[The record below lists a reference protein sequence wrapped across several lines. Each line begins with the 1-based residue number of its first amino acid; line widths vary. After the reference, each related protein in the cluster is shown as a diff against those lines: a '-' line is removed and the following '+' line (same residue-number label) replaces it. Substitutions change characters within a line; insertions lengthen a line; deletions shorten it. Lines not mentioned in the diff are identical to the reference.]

1 MRDNPAGAD
10 TGRNAGTGESRG
22 SATGADPAGT
32 RGDSISYVEQR
43 QTQILGENAF
53 SEAHI
58 IAVNIV
64 RNFPAAK
71 KRRNF
76 GIFRQTFFPC
86 WGRKMN

>member
-58 IAVNIV
+58 
-64 RNFPAAK
+64 
-71 KRRNF
+71 
-76 GIFRQTFFPC
+76 
-86 WGRKMN
+86 